1 MSSLFSWVFS
11 VFWSFLRSLF
21 SFYCSVSLYAGFT
34 NRNARMDSNRSVCCE
49 GFSVFVVGQTRKL
62 RSVTF
67 AFLINVTVKLLTLS
81 HALIQISF
89 AGVLALSFP
98 KEMDDSP
105 RKTGYKEKGN
115 PKKNSLIL
123 RYFGKLD
130 WKHSR
135 SSASFQF
142 PTVHSRMDQPRG
154 GCDSRPLAEQLN

>member
-1 MSSLFSWVFS
+1 M
-11 VFWSFLRSLF
+11 F
-21 SFYCSVSLYAGFT
+21 SFYCSVSLYAWVT

-49 GFSVFVVGQTRKL
+49 GFGVFVVGQTRKL

-115 PKKNSLIL
+115 QKK
-123 RYFGKLD
+123 K
-130 WKHSR
+130 
-135 SSASFQF
+135 
-142 PTVHSRMDQPRG
+142 QPYPSIFR
-154 GCDSRPLAEQLN
+154 